1 MGVVVNTAENFR
13 NTESIARVEKKIKKK
28 EKRKKKQKAQCLT
41 LTEGR
46 KPLKNK
52 QLVTKSK

>member
-28 EKRKKKQKAQCLT
+28 KKKKETKGSVLDTDRGEKTSQK
-41 LTEGR
+41 
-46 KPLKNK
+46 
-52 QLVTKSK
+52 